1 MKRTL
6 VAATAVLAALAVT
19 PAAQASYPLSV
30 VALGDSV
37 ASGTGAG
44 AYQDGTAGNCWRS
57 NNSYGEVVAARL
69 RAQNR
74 LASFTNVSC
83 SGAATADLARPFK
96 DRPAQLDSLKRG
108 TNLVLLTIGTND
120 IDYAAYGGLCI
131 QADCTGA
138 PTEAILAKLPAMGQ
152 NVTATLREIHK
163 RSPYARI
170 IVVGYGR
177 QVSTSDNPPGA
188 TLDPVCGDGILTTAE
203 RSEGNK
209 VADGLDATLRSAVA
223 AARGI
228 NVQYASPFAKPG
240 VPRPEFAGH
249 ALCEAGTPFLRGFD
263 ALAPGQEGQEAV
275 FHPNREGQAALAAL
289 VRA

>member
-1 MKRTL
+1 M
-6 VAATAVLAALAVT
+6 LAALAIAP
-19 PAAQASYPLSV
+19 PAHASRPLSV

-44 AYQDGTAGNCWRS
+44 SYQDGTTGNCWRS
-57 NNSYGEVVAARL
+57 NNSYSEVVAARL
-69 RAQNR
+69 RAQHR
-74 LASFTNVSC
+74 LASFANVSC

-96 DRPAQLDSLKRG
+96 ERPAQFGSLARD
-108 TNLVLLTIGTND
+108 TNLVLLTVGTND

-138 PTEAILAKLPAMGQ
+138 PTEAILAKLPAMGR

-188 TLDPVCGDGILTTAE
+188 TLDPVCGDGILTAAE
-203 RSEGNK
+203 RGEGNK
-209 VADGLDATLRSAVA
+209 VADGLDAALRSAVA

-228 NVQYASPFAKPG
+228 NVQYASPFVKPG
-240 VPRPEFAGH
+240 VPRPEFVGH

-263 ALAPGQEGQEAV
+263 ALAPGQEGPEAV
-275 FHPNREGQAALAAL
+275 FHPNQQGQAALAAL

>member
-1 MKRTL
+1 M
-6 VAATAVLAALAVT
+6 
-19 PAAQASYPLSV
+19 SV
-30 VALGDSV
+30 VALGDSI

-69 RAQNR
+69 RAQQR

-83 SGAATADLARPFK
+83 SGAATADLSRPFK
-96 DRPAQLDSLKRG
+96 DRPAQLDSLARD

-120 IDYAAYGGLCI
+120 IDYATYGGMCI

-138 PTEAILAKLPAMGQ
+138 ATDAILAKLPAMGR
-152 NVTATLREIHK
+152 NVTTLLKDIHK

-177 QVSTSDNPPGA
+177 QVSTSDNAPGA
-188 TLDPVCGDGILTTAE
+188 TLDPVCGDGILTAAE

-209 VADGLDATLRSAVA
+209 VADGVDATLRAAVA

-228 NVQYASPFAKPG
+228 KVNYASPFVKPG
-240 VPRPEFAGH
+240 TPRPEFDGH
-249 ALCEAGTPFLRGFD
+249 ALCEAGAPFLRGFD
-263 ALAPGQEGQEAV
+263 ALAPGQEGPEAV
-275 FHPNREGQAALAAL
+275 FHPNQQGQAALAAL
-289 VRA
+289 VRV